1 MHVTQR
7 ENHPLFWECDR
18 EHDLSVLML
27 LNWGHYQHY
36 GEETPNDVANLDKDK
51 ILQRAYHLE
60 EQKQTL

>member
-1 MHVTQR
+1 
-7 ENHPLFWECDR
+7 
-18 EHDLSVLML
+18 ML